1 MSLQLYE
8 EIEDVNGALI
18 ELFEKYHAGLPQGDR
33 VQMVQDVRD
42 LLSVA
47 MQTAEHDA
55 EGDAEGDAEDGILT
69 QIQEL
74 DHALEQALNAPDN
87 EMIGLLESAEVMSK
101 DLVDRVGYNYMG
113 GKRPHRGKTHRGKTH
128 RGKTHRGKTHRG
140 KTHRGKTHRKRNIK
154 RTHRNRK

>member
-1 MSLQLYE
+1 MSRQLYE
-8 EIEDVNGALI
+8 EIEDVNGTLI
-18 ELFEKYHAGLPQGDR
+18 ELFEKYHAGLPREDR

-47 MQTAEHDA
+47 MQTAEH
-55 EGDAEGDAEDGILT
+55 DAEGDAEDGILT

-87 EMIGLLESAEVMSK
+87 EMIGLLESAAVMSK
-101 DLVDRVGYNYMG
+101 DLVDRVGYYMG
-113 GKRPHRGKTHRGKTH
+113 GKRTHRGKTH
-128 RGKTHRGKTHRG
+128 RGKTHRKR
-140 KTHRGKTHRKRNIK
+140 THRGKTHRKRNIK